1 MKIYG
6 FLMLLAATTPF
17 ASGQLYLLGGSAGSP
32 GGTAAALFR
41 VGDDGS
47 VKRTQ
52 TVLPRDWTTDLGR
65 NTPDPG
71 VAWIGIAYEWRKI
84 VVLSGFPEY
93 AAYIVDFDKASVVKK
108 CACPH
113 TPNSGLYDAWLAD
126 APGGGPTVEWAGE
139 PADGDSARRFE
150 NLVQGM
156 VLDPAVPC
164 TKSVTT
170 LAAEDVRHALT
181 QGWGG
186 GLAAFDSP
194 HLTSGMDEFG
204 RLRYVI
210 GSRRI
215 PLDYTIPGDLRKGFD
230 RAEVEID
237 DSHVLELCLLGEN
250 GAYRDLVFRKSDR
263 TWHTLPITTE
273 RPTYSR
279 GFGRYIAA
287 TEVRAASAR
296 NPRSAGKEEWQTG
309 PSELYPGSWNLEM
322 GRNVLPGNLFIY
334 DVDTEKVFPI
344 RTRQGDSEVLLVEG
358 GMVYWRAATRLYS
371 AQITDSGI
379 GEPRLLATDEVIR
392 STHYAFIK
400 R

>member
-52 TVLPRDWTTDLGR
+52 TVLPRDWTTDFGR
-65 NTPDPG
+65 GIPDPS
-71 VAWIGIAYEWRKI
+71 VAWIGISYEWRKI

-108 CACPH
+108 CACLPA
-113 TPNSGLYDAWLAD
+113 PDVNFWLAD
-126 APGGGPTVEWAGE
+126 APGRGPSFEWTTD
-139 PADGDSARRFE
+139 PADEESVKRFE
-150 NLVQGM
+150 KTVQGM

-164 TKSVTT
+164 AKSVAT
-170 LAAEDVRHALT
+170 LAPEDVRDAST

-194 HLTSGMDEFG
+194 HLTSGMDEAG
-204 RLRYVI
+204 RVFYVLP
-210 GSRRI
+210 RRI
-215 PLDYTIPGDLRKGFD
+215 SLDYTVPAELRKGLD

-250 GAYRDLVFRKSDR
+250 GAYRDLIFRKSDR
-263 TWHTLPITTE
+263 TWHTLPIATE

-287 TEVRAASAR
+287 TEVRTASAR
-296 NPRSAGKEEWQTG
+296 NPRSAGKEDWQTG
-309 PSELYPGSWNLEM
+309 PDELYPGSWNLEM

-371 AQITDSGI
+371 APITDSGV
-379 GEPRLLATDEVIR
+379 GQPRLLATDEVIR

-400 R
+400 H